1 MPFEL
6 ETAMPAA
13 AGTLYA
19 RLRADAGDGWRHYV
33 EHPFVSLLA
42 AGTLPPDE
50 YAAWLAQDYL
60 YLVHYA
66 RAYALMV
73 FKSGTVA
80 DMAVHA
86 SLLHGLLHVE
96 MNLHREQLAR
106 HGIDPERIEQIPETL
121 ELVAYSRYMLDRGM
135 VGDALDL
142 AVTLA
147 ACLGGYGEIGLRLRH
162 GADTVLEG
170 NRYRAWIEA
179 YAGPAYHALVRAGLE
194 RLDELAARLGS
205 EARYPL
211 LLAQFRE
218 AVRFETAFW
227 NAGRAA
233 LAAQR
238 ALDNAPLG
246 AMLAEPRGAPTRG

>member
-1 MPFEL
+1 MEFAFEA
-6 ETAMPAA
+6 AMPYA
-13 AGTLYA
+13 AGTFYA
-19 RLRADAGDGWRHYV
+19 RLRADSGDAWRGYV
-33 EHPFVSLLA
+33 EHPFVAQLG

-73 FKSGTVA
+73 YKIGRVA

-96 MNLHREQLAR
+96 MGLHREQLAGLG
-106 HGIDPERIEQIPETL
+106 HDPERIEDTPETL

-135 VGDALDL
+135 AGDALDL

-162 GADTVLEG
+162 GAGTVLDG
-170 NRYRAWIEA
+170 NPYAKWIET
-179 YAGPAYHALVRAGLE
+179 YAGPAYHALARAGIE
-194 RLDELAARLGS
+194 RLDELAARGGGQ
-205 EARYPL
+205 ARYPAL
-211 LLAQFRE
+211 LHQFRE
-218 AVRFETAFW
+218 AVRFETSFW
-227 NAGRAA
+227 DAGKAA
-233 LAAQR
+233 LAAAR
-238 ALDNAPLG
+238 LDNAAAG
-246 AMLAEPRGAPTRG
+246 GMVAAPRGAPTRG